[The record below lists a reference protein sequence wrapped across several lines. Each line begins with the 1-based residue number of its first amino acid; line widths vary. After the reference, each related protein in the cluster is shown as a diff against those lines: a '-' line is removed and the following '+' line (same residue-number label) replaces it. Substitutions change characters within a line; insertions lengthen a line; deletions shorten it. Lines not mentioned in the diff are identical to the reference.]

1 MVVALRM
8 MLLVPSAILTPLH
21 SPSSCSSRGGI
32 IIHFV
37 MSKRNDIAQWMMT
50 VDGGMV
56 VAWLAGWLVRAGAAA
71 AEDKEC
77 MEFPRDSLVS
87 LKMYFPIY
95 Y

>member
-8 MLLVPSAILTPLH
+8 MLLVPSALLTPPH
-21 SPSSCSSRGGI
+21 SPSSSSSRGGI

-50 VDGGMV
+50 VDGRMV
-56 VAWLAGWLVRAGAAA
+56 VAWLAGWLVRAAAA